1 MATSRENYQ
10 VSANDIYSALIQLNF
25 IFARIADRLDK
36 IEGLRGTATIVDG
49 LSIETNSQIVHG
61 FNTDN
66 ET

>member
-10 VSANDIYSALIQLNF
+10 LRAQDLSSLLNELNF
-25 IFARIADRLDK
+25 IFSRIADRLDK
-36 IEGLRGTATIVDG
+36 IEGIRGTSTIVDG
-49 LSIETNSQIVHG
+49 LTIETNSQIVHG